1 MTLESAR
8 LELDR
13 IDLQLASLFYE
24 RMAVIDQI
32 AAIKAG
38 SGQAVRNEA
47 RERQVTDRLADAL
60 GPAYQEQLLQLYELI
75 FALSRARQQALG
87 AGR

>member
-8 LELDR
+8 ASLDR
-13 IDLQLASLFYE
+13 IDLQLAGLFYE

-38 SGQAVRNEA
+38 SGQPVRNEA
-47 RERQVTDRLADAL
+47 RERQVTERLLGEL
-60 GPAYQEQLLQLYELI
+60 GPAYQAELLDLYEKI